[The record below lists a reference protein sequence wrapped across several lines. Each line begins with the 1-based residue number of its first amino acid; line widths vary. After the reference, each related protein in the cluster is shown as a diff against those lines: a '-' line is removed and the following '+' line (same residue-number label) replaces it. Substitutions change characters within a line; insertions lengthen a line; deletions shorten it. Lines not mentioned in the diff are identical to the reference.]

1 VGENWNAFLFRG
13 KIAQADGAHGGA
25 DVGGG
30 AMHDLIVR
38 GGTVVDGTGAPAGP
52 ADVAVDAGRITAV
65 GALDGAEAAQ
75 IFDATDRLVTPGF
88 VDVHTHY
95 DGQVTWDPLLTPSV
109 WHGVTTVVMG
119 NCGVGFA
126 PARPDR
132 HEWLV
137 GLMEGVEDIPG
148 AALSAGIR
156 WGWETFPEFLDA
168 LDTLPLAIDVGT
180 QVPHGA
186 VRGYVMGDAGARN
199 EPASP
204 DEIAEMAR
212 IVREGVEAGALGVST
227 SRTIAHRA
235 IDGEPVPGTFAA
247 EDELFGLGRAL
258 ADSRAGVFEI
268 APAGVLGE
276 DLAAA
281 DREMDWM
288 RRLAREIDRP
298 VTFALIQHDL
308 DPDQWKRMLDLVVE
322 VYDEGVPIRPQV
334 AGRPLGLLLGLQT
347 FHALRDRPSYRPLE
361 SLPLDE
367 KVARLRDPAVR
378 AALLA
383 ESPVSDERMAFI
395 GMGLDRTFPLGDPP
409 DYEPAP
415 EASIAGL
422 AQQQGRNPEEL
433 LIDLLL
439 ENDGRALLL
448 RPLLGYSRF
457 TQDPIREMVLHPASA
472 LGLGDG
478 GAHVG
483 AICDASI
490 ETYML
495 THWVRDR
502 SRGER
507 LPLELVVRKMTS
519 DTAALYGLGD
529 RGTLEPGK
537 KADLNVID
545 LERLQL
551 HRPEMHYDLPAGAR
565 RLLQHADGYDATI
578 VSGEVVMRD
587 GADTGARPG
596 ALVRGAR

>member
-1 VGENWNAFLFRG
+1 
-13 KIAQADGAHGGA
+13 
-25 DVGGG
+25 
-30 AMHDLIVR
+30 MHDLIVR
-38 GGTVVDGTGAPAGP
+38 GGTVVDGTGAPSFDG
-52 ADVAVDAGRITAV
+52 DVAVDDGRITEV
-65 GALDGAEAAQ
+65 GRVGGDAREVIDADGK
-75 IFDATDRLVTPGF
+75 LVTPGF

-95 DGQVTWDPLLTPSV
+95 DGQVTWDPLLTPSS

-132 HEWLV
+132 HDFLI

-156 WGWETFPEFLDA
+156 WGWETFPEFLDF
-168 LDTLPLAIDVGT
+168 LDTQPLALDVGT

-186 VRGYVMGDAGARN
+186 VRAYVMGERGARN
-199 EPASP
+199 QAATS
-204 DEIAEMAR
+204 DDSAAMAV
-212 IVREGVEAGALGVST
+212 IVQEAIEAGALGVST

-247 EDELFGLGRAL
+247 EDELFALGRAL
-258 ADSRAGVFEI
+258 AAAGTGVFEL

-298 VTFALIQHDL
+298 VTFALVQNDF
-308 DPDQWKRMLDLVVE
+308 DPDQWARMLDLALE
-322 VYDEGVPIRPQV
+322 VHEQGVPIRPQV

-347 FHALRDRPSYRPLE
+347 FHPLGDRPSYQAIAQLPLE
-361 SLPLDE
+361 E
-367 KVARLRDPAVR
+367 RVARLQDPEVR
-378 AALLA
+378 AAILA
-383 ESPVSDERMAFI
+383 EVPESDDRMAFI
-395 GMGLDRTFPLGDPP
+395 GIGLDRIFPIGDPP
-409 DYEPAP
+409 DYEPGA
-415 EASIAGL
+415 EASIA
-422 AQQQGRNPEEL
+422 ARAEREGRDPTDL
-433 LIDLLL
+433 LYDLLL
-439 ENDGRALLL
+439 EQDGRELLL

-457 TQDPIREMVLHPASA
+457 TQDPIREMVLHPTSA

-519 DTAALYGLGD
+519 DTASLYGLED
-529 RGTLEPGK
+529 RGEIRPGK

-545 LERLQL
+545 FDGLVLR
-551 HRPEMHYDLPAGAR
+551 RPEMHYDLPGGAR
-565 RLLQHADGYDATI
+565 RLLQRAEGYDATV
-578 VSGEVVMRD
+578 VSGEVVLRD
-587 GADTGARPG
+587 GHDTGARPG
-596 ALVRGAR
+596 ALVRGSR